1 MNNIELCIKELG
13 YAVVPTKGTSMLP
26 LLEEGKSLVEVEA
39 STLKQLK
46 EGDVVLYKKN
56 DGTLVLHRIIKVE
69 CEGIFAV
76 LGDHQFKNA
85 ERVNKNQIIA
95 VACGF
100 FIKGRYVTEKTRW
113 YRLYKKI
120 WLCNLNFR
128 RIILLTFRL
137 QSQSFLYSL
146 YHRIFSLT

>member
-1 MNNIELCIKELG
+1 MNNIERSINELG
-13 YAVVPTKGTSMLP
+13 YAVVPITGTSMLP
-26 LLEEGKSLVEVEA
+26 LLKEGRDRVELEPC
-39 STLKQLK
+39 SQERLKK
-46 EGDVVLYKKN
+46 GDVVLYKKN
-56 DGTLVLHRIIKVE
+56 DGTLVLHRIIKTE
-69 CEGIFAV
+69 NREFFTV

-113 YRLYKKI
+113 YRMYKKI

-128 RIILLTFRL
+128 RIILAVL
-137 QSQSFLYSL
+137 SL
-146 YHRIFSLT
+146 KK

>member
-1 MNNIELCIKELG
+1 MNNIERSINELG
-13 YAVVPTKGTSMLP
+13 YAVVPITGTSMLP
-26 LLEEGKSLVEVEA
+26 LLKEGRDRVELEPC
-39 STLKQLK
+39 SQERLKK
-46 EGDVVLYKKN
+46 GDVVLYKKN
-56 DGTLVLHRIIKVE
+56 DGTLVLHRIIKTKNRE
-69 CEGIFAV
+69 FFTV

-113 YRLYKKI
+113 YRMYKKI

-128 RIILLTFRL
+128 RIILAVL
-137 QSQSFLYSL
+137 SL
-146 YHRIFSLT
+146 KK

>member
-1 MNNIELCIKELG
+1 MNNIERSITELG
-13 YAVVPTKGTSMLP
+13 YAVAPIAGTSMMP
-26 LLEEGKSLVEVEA
+26 L
-39 STLKQLK
+39 LK
-46 EGDVVLYKKN
+46 EGRDRVELEPCSQERLKKGYVVLYKKN
-56 DGTLVLHRIIKVE
+56 DGTLVIHRIIKTE
-69 CEGIFAV
+69 NREFFTV

-128 RIILLTFRL
+128 RIILAVL
-137 QSQSFLYSL
+137 SL
-146 YHRIFSLT
+146 KK

>member
-1 MNNIELCIKELG
+1 MNNIERSIKELG
-13 YAVVPTKGTSMLP
+13 YAVAPIAGTSMMP
-26 LLEEGKSLVEVEA
+26 L
-39 STLKQLK
+39 LK
-46 EGDVVLYKKN
+46 EGRDRVELEPCSQERLKKGNVVLYKKN
-56 DGTLVLHRIIKVE
+56 DGTLVLHRIIKTE
-69 CEGIFAV
+69 NREFFTV

-100 FIKGRYVTEKTRW
+100 FIKGRYVNEKTRW

-128 RIILLTFRL
+128 RIILAVL
-137 QSQSFLYSL
+137 SL
-146 YHRIFSLT
+146 KK

>member
-1 MNNIELCIKELG
+1 MNNIERSIKELG
-13 YAVVPTKGTSMLP
+13 YAVVPITGTSMLP
-26 LLEEGKSLVEVEA
+26 LLKEGRDLVELE
-39 STLKQLK
+39 SCSQERLKK
-46 EGDVVLYKKN
+46 GDVVLYKKN
-56 DGTLVLHRIIKVE
+56 DGTLVLHRIIKTE
-69 CEGIFAV
+69 NGEFFTV

-100 FIKGRYVTEKTRW
+100 FIKGRYVNEKTRW

-128 RIILLTFRL
+128 RIILAVL
-137 QSQSFLYSL
+137 SL
-146 YHRIFSLT
+146 KK

>member
-1 MNNIELCIKELG
+1 MNNIERSIKELG
-13 YAVVPTKGTSMLP
+13 YAVAPIAGTSMMP
-26 LLEEGKSLVEVEA
+26 LLKEGRDRVELEPC
-39 STLKQLK
+39 SQERLKK
-46 EGDVVLYKKN
+46 GDVVLYKKN
-56 DGTLVLHRIIKVE
+56 DGTLVLHRIIKTE
-69 CEGIFAV
+69 NREFFTV

-128 RIILLTFRL
+128 RIILAVL
-137 QSQSFLYSL
+137 SL
-146 YHRIFSLT
+146 KK